1 MIEILQRHGVA
12 HRLQRPSHG
21 FSRSLTAPDMP
32 TVDRRKFLP
41 EVYTDIKRRTD
52 RMDCADPAKILFFR
66 RGIRFV
72 FAFSLIVAALSRG
85 FNRPWTNRV
94 NICPEGGAEVTRNLN
109 YG

>member
-41 EVYTDIKRRTD
+41 EVSPT
-52 RMDCADPAKILFFR
+52 
-66 RGIRFV
+66 
-72 FAFSLIVAALSRG
+72 SSAALIEWIVQIKQRFCSLG
-85 FNRPWTNRV
+85 
-94 NICPEGGAEVTRNLN
+94 EGSGSFLRSV
-109 YG
+109 